1 MSKMRGF
8 ISDGSMEI
16 DPQVQRMFPFLSW
29 LKLNCKKYY
38 TVSDKKDGERDF
50 PGSAVAWVCT
60 YMGLNTTCSSAALT
74 STCG

>member
-50 PGSAVAWVCT
+50 PGSAVAW
-60 YMGLNTTCSSAALT
+60 GLHASPT
-74 STCG
+74 SISRQKLQRT